1 MKSVK
6 IPVTNFISLS
16 KTEKD
21 LDIQNTKNLLV
32 GNYKFDEYRTILEFL
47 INPKIFKFKILKAE
61 LVFFL
66 TNTKIDF
73 NIEALMLNIARN
85 INCLHTNNI
94 NFCTSPKFFQDAS
107 FSKLTNQLS
116 NNFIRI
122 DITKLIEYWIKNK
135 ITKFSFTLLCLSQD
149 SLAYISCAS
158 NFKPF
163 IDISLNEH
171 HAYNDC
177 NNSHYNYSPDNNGQ
191 NHYDSYDNNNYHNH
205 TSCNEYNEESKYYDD
220 FNLKSSNENEDILM
234 YSNNIT
240 NSDTC
245 YNNESSTSQ
254 VSNSNI
260 FGNFISINEMLERHD
275 GFSYIKFDS
284 ETITAG
290 TNLNINKD
298 GIFIRSKGIYKVDYM
313 VNCRAEPFSTVALEL
328 DGITVAHTKLQIASH
343 DSITSGTSILIVD
356 DNNMI
361 LKLKISTI
369 NTLLVNTGLCAS
381 INIVKIN

>member
-6 IPVTNFISLS
+6 IPVTNFISIS

-21 LDIQNTKNLLV
+21 LDIQNTKTLLV
-32 GNYKFDEYRTILEFL
+32 GNYKFDEYRSILEFH
-47 INPKIFKFKILKAE
+47 INPKIFKFKISKAE

-66 TNTKIDF
+66 KNTKIDF

-107 FSKLTNQLS
+107 FSKLTTKLS

-149 SLAYISCAS
+149 SLAYISCDS

-163 IDISLNEH
+163 IDIELNENH
-171 HAYNDC
+171 DNRNLSSYNYAENYYDNH
-177 NNSHYNYSPDNNGQ
+177 NNSSYDEFNYQYNYYDNFHLKQ
-191 NHYDSYDNNNYHNH
+191 NNENQNILKNTNDIITSSTHYD
-205 TSCNEYNEESKYYDD
+205 NET
-220 FNLKSSNENEDILM
+220 FTTKS
-234 YSNNIT
+234 
-240 NSDTC
+240 
-245 YNNESSTSQ
+245 
-254 VSNSNI
+254 SNSNI
-260 FGNFISINEMLERHD
+260 FGNFISTNETLERHD

-284 ETITAG
+284 DILTAG

-298 GIFIRSKGIYKVDYM
+298 GIFISSKGIYKVDYM
-313 VNCRAEPFSTVALEL
+313 VNCRAEPFSTLELEL
-328 DGITVAHTKLQIASH
+328 DGITCSHTKIQIASH
-343 DSITSGTSILIVD
+343 DSITSGSSILIID
-356 DNNMI
+356 DENMI

-369 NTLLVNTGLCAS
+369 NALLVNTGICAN